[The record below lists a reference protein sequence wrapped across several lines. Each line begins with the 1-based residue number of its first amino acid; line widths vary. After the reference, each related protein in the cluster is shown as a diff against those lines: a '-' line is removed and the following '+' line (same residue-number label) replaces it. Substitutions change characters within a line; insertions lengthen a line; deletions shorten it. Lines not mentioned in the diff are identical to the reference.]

1 MKSGS
6 TGDSRRRRSL
16 ASGQTYVTAELKSVD
31 LPRIVTVG
39 DGSEIGG
46 YENKKLT
53 HGHSYRLF
61 VRAYVRQGSKYV
73 NSTSALSETVAIPL
87 KTSPPNP
94 VNERQKSFPSEA
106 KTSGGSG
113 VVIAAAV
120 ISVLFVILIVALV
133 IFVVR

>member
-1 MKSGS
+1 MKSGN

-16 ASGQTYVTAELKSVD
+16 ARGQTYVTAELKSVD

-53 HGHSYRLF
+53 DGHSYRLF

-87 KTSPPNP
+87 KATP
-94 VNERQKSFPSEA
+94 VNEEHKYSPGQA

-120 ISVLFVILIVALV
+120 IGVLFGILIVAV
-133 IFVVR
+133 IIFIVR